1 MEIILAG
8 ILLVAF
14 IVSFIVGHWLWPEQ
28 KEVFDSEVDVQDDIH
43 LTAVK
48 PPPKVIYDPTQG
60 SS

>member
-1 MEIILAG
+1 MGIILGG
-8 ILLVAF
+8 ILLSILVA
-14 IVSFIVGHWLWPEQ
+14 FIVGHWLWPEQ